1 MTKTATVMLD
11 IGRILLMVYVI
22 FSVKMDKKM
31 TGLINQIVLKN
42 KLVKN
47 KEDGL
52 TLITLTIL
60 IAILNTLFVV
70 SINLTVESVLC
81 ITDGKKYV

>member
-31 TGLINQIVLKN
+31 TGLINQIVLMN
-42 KLVKN
+42 
-47 KEDGL
+47 
-52 TLITLTIL
+52 
-60 IAILNTLFVV
+60 
-70 SINLTVESVLC
+70 
-81 ITDGKKYV
+81 